1 MSFFIHE
8 ITVFHFNDEE
18 NVKKI
23 YFDGDNLPKVYFRH
37 NQKINVVNE
46 RNTKRIYWNYN
57 NSNY

>member
-8 ITVFHFNDEE
+8 ITVFHLNEDE

-37 NQKINVVNE
+37 NEKINVIDK
-46 RNTKRIYWNYN
+46 RNRECIYWHDN
-57 NSNY
+57 NTD